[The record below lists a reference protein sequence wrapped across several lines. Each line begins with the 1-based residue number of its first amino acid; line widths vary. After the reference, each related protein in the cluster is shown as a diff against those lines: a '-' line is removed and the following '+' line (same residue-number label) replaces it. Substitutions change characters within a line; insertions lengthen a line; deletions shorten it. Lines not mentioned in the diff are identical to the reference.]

1 LRYAIVLLLGGL
13 VFGACGDDP
22 EPVLLPRLQGKD
34 WRPAAREIAAM
45 GPEAV
50 PQLVSDLAVTSPHGE
65 GSLQVS
71 HVLLEM
77 GDAALPP
84 ILEIAR
90 SGDAKER
97 AAAVSLLGTLGGG
110 FDGTLETIGAA
121 TRDRDSRVRWAAI
134 FALHGHG
141 RLGVPYLRERLSD
154 EEMIRNTAA
163 AMLMRLGERDDATM
177 SAVRS
182 ILARGDDWGV
192 LWRLEEMG
200 PDGSW
205 AVEDVA
211 RLALRSEKN
220 LIHYARALG
229 AIASAGDAG
238 AVALEKRLA
247 EGKKPGRDRLTQFT
261 VAQALIAVDP
271 QNPAARAFLSE
282 ALAEGSTSAAVSLWA
297 AGVRDPGRREPARAC
312 GLLGR
317 GPALHGLGDA
327 GPAPG
332 AAG

>member
-1 LRYAIVLLLGGL
+1 MRYAIVLLLGGL

-50 PQLVSDLAVTSPHGE
+50 PQLVSDLAVTSPRGE
-65 GSLQVS
+65 GSLQAS

-90 SGDAKER
+90 SGGARER
-97 AAAVSLLGTLGGG
+97 AAAVSLLGDPRRRRRRHARDDRGPRPAT
-110 FDGTLETIGAA
+110 GTAG
-121 TRDRDSRVRWAAI
+121 VRWAAI

-182 ILARGDDWGV
+182 ILARGTTGASS
-192 LWRLEEMG
+192 G
-200 PDGSW
+200 GS
-205 AVEDVA
+205 
-211 RLALRSEKN
+211 
-220 LIHYARALG
+220 
-229 AIASAGDAG
+229 
-238 AVALEKRLA
+238 
-247 EGKKPGRDRLTQFT
+247 
-261 VAQALIAVDP
+261 
-271 QNPAARAFLSE
+271 
-282 ALAEGSTSAAVSLWA
+282 
-297 AGVRDPGRREPARAC
+297 RRWVPT
-312 GLLGR
+312 G
-317 GPALHGLGDA
+317 A
-327 GPAPG
+327 GPSRTSPGSRSAPRRT
-332 AAG
+332 